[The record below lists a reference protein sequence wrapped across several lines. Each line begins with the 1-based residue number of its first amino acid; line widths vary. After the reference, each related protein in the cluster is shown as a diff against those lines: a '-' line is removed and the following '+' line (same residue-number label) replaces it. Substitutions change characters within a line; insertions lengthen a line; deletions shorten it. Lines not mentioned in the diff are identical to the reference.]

1 MKITR
6 IEPMLVGFPYDHG
19 GPKSAD
25 LTGAIRHTMDAL
37 YVKVET
43 DEGITGWG
51 EAFGFGGC
59 ALTHAAYERL
69 VTPIALGKDALDI
82 EGTMGDL
89 HKRVVNLGRNGAA
102 IFALSGID
110 IALWD
115 IRGKVQGKPVHKLL
129 NANSRDRVPAYA
141 SLLRLNEAPIVAR
154 VTEAALKRGYHH
166 IKLHERTVECV
177 AAARNVMGQ
186 GMDLMLDTNCEWT
199 PPRALEMA
207 KAFERYELAWLEEPI
222 NPPDNFEAMAALRNA
237 HHTPIAA
244 GENLG
249 NYFDVRNII
258 NAGAVD
264 VVQPDAAKI
273 GGITELW
280 KAMNYAHEKGVRAE
294 PHSPLFGP
302 GWIASVHVVA
312 AMQEDTLAEFY
323 YADLEACPIGDMIY
337 PKNGFMDVPQ
347 GPGLG
352 MDVDEKVIA
361 KYRRM

>member
-19 GPKSAD
+19 GPKTAD
-25 LTGAIRHTMDAL
+25 MTGAVRSTMDAL

-43 DEGITGWG
+43 DEGVTGWG

-59 ALTHAAYERL
+59 ALTHAAYDRL
-69 VTPIALGKDALDI
+69 VTPIALGMDAIDI
-82 EGTMGDL
+82 EGTMAEL
-89 HKRVVNLGRNGAA
+89 HRRVLNLGRNGAA

-110 IALWD
+110 VALWD
-115 IRGKVQGKPVHKLL
+115 IRGKLAGKPVHKLL
-129 NANSRDRVPAYA
+129 NPKSRDNVPAYA
-141 SLLRLNEAPIVAR
+141 SLLRLNEAPLVAK
-154 VTEAALKRGYHH
+154 VSEQALKRGYQH

-177 AAARNVMGQ
+177 AAARAVIGPKA
-186 GMDLMLDTNCEWT
+186 DLMLDTNCQWT
-199 PPRALEMA
+199 PAMALEMA
-207 KAFERYELAWLEEPI
+207 HKFEPYNLAWLEEPI
-222 NPPDNFEAMAALRNA
+222 NPPDDYKSLAALRRA
-237 HHTPIAA
+237 QKTLIAA

-249 NYFDVRNII
+249 NFFDVQNII
-258 NAGAVD
+258 DAGAVD
-264 VVQPDAAKI
+264 IVQPDAIKI

-280 KAMNYAHEKGVRAE
+280 KAMAYAHEKGVRAE
-294 PHSPLFGP
+294 PHSPLYGP

-323 YADLEACPIGDMIY
+323 YADLEACPLGDMIY
-337 PKNGFMDVPQ
+337 PRNGIMAVPQ